1 MAPDHAVLVARWG
14 AALLTAQGRR
24 VIVNYHPNDVVL
36 VPSVLTPPAVIVSS
50 EADTYLG
57 LLIIAIFWAFFSG
70 AVVAVSEHDASSQKS
85 AARWAASFVVAS
97 LVGAYLL
104 WMLSWGTPAAGI
116 TCYLAAYTMTSPAA
130 K

>member
-1 MAPDHAVLVARWG
+1 
-14 AALLTAQGRR
+14 
-24 VIVNYHPNDVVL
+24 VNYHPNDVIM
-36 VPSVLTPPAVIVSS
+36 VPSVPTPPAVIVSS

-97 LVGAYLL
+97 LVGASFL
-104 WMLSWGTPAAGI
+104 WRIL
-116 TCYLAAYTMTSPAA
+116 
-130 K
+130 